1 MYEKLL
7 EQKEDIKEQILNND
21 SFFYSI
27 SSEEVFQNLERTVI
41 QKPALGR
48 KHLKERN
55 DYIQSFLFNERHLC
69 VTSIFPSLSQ

>member
-1 MYEKLL
+1 MGFKL
-7 EQKEDIKEQILNND
+7 
-21 SFFYSI
+21 YH

>member
-1 MYEKLL
+1 MGFK
-7 EQKEDIKEQILNND
+7 
-21 SFFYSI
+21 FYH

-55 DYIQSFLFNERHLC
+55 DYIIRVKKQKVVALVDFFFL
-69 VTSIFPSLSQ
+69 